1 MISFKQFIVE
11 QWPNMTK
18 SDYARYVK
26 AKKIMPLPVLGRK
39 TNQIRYKKPY
49 DAEIIPGNL
58 KYSSFEIPVVRQR
71 NK

>member
-1 MISFKQFIVE
+1 MISFKQFVLE
-11 QWPNMTK
+11 QWPNLTK
-18 SDYARYVK
+18 ADYARYVK

-39 TNQIRYKKPY
+39 TSQIRYKKPY